1 MNSDLSKLIGATSN
15 ARLRLRLL
23 AVSHFIDGKNRTEIA
38 SFLKVSRLSVNK
50 WIKAYLDF
58 GVEGLV
64 EKPHTGRPSRL
75 TIEQKKHLKEYVT
88 SNAIKPEGGRLQ
100 GSDITQFILDEFDI
114 SYQPSSVY
122 RLLHELN
129 LSWITTRSK
138 HPKQSEEA
146 QESFKK
152 IPNRNDP

>member
-1 MNSDLSKLIGATSN
+1 M
-15 ARLRLRLL
+15 
-23 AVSHFIDGKNRTEIA
+23 
-38 SFLKVSRLSVNK
+38 
-50 WIKAYLDF
+50 
-58 GVEGLV
+58 
-64 EKPHTGRPSRL
+64 
-75 TIEQKKHLKEYVT
+75 
-88 SNAIKPEGGRLQ
+88 KPEGGRLQ

-114 SYQPSSVY
+114 YYQPSGAY